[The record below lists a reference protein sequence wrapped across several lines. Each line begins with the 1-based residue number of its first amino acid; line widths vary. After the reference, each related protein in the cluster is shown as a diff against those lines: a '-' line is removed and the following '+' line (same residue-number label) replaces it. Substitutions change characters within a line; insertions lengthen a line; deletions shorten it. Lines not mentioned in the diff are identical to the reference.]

1 MGVDP
6 DGTGFD
12 ELDLHDMTTMLDVC
26 ASLDTYD
33 ENAGTIRLAHY
44 TIQEYLFNHPTI
56 RQDSD
61 LKVTISCIRLLLDNR
76 FAGNSGYV
84 AFNKKYPFWSYA
96 CLNLMFHISQCEES
110 LTMLPVV

>member
-26 ASLDTYD
+26 ASLVTYD

-44 TIQEYLFNHPTI
+44 TIQEYLLNHPTI

-61 LKVTISCIRLLLDNR
+61 LKVTISCIRLFLDNR

-84 AFNKKYPFWSYA
+84 AFNKKYPFGA
-96 CLNLMFHISQCEES
+96 MPALI
-110 LTMLPVV
+110 